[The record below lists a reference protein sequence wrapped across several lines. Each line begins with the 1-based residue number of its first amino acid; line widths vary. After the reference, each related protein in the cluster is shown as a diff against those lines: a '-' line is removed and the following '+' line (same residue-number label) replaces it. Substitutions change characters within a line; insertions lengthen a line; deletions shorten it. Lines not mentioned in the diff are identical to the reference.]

1 MVRIAMIRRIVEE
14 EIPRLD
20 AGWMPSGCEKHG
32 LTVRP
37 MFAQCTGM
45 LSASAMTL
53 PLRSQMAVERSW
65 QTLISCERAVRISVF
80 VISSPML

>member
-1 MVRIAMIRRIVEE
+1 
-14 EIPRLD
+14 
-20 AGWMPSGCEKHG
+20 
-32 LTVRP
+32 
-37 MFAQCTGM
+37 MFAQWTGM